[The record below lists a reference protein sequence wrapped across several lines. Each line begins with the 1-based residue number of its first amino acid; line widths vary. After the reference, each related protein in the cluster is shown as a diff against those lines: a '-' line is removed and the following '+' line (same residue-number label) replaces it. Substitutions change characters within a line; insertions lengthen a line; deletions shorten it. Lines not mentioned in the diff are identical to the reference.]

1 MTIQEQI
8 NSDLKTAMKE
18 QNEKVKS
25 LLRVV
30 IGELNR
36 KGKVVGDDQVIATIK
51 KMIEGAKET
60 GNLDEVPILENYLP
74 QQLGEA
80 ELSALISA
88 LIYSNNYTA
97 KDMGKIMATLK
108 EKHSGKYDGKLAST
122 IAKELLSKQV
132 V

>member
-74 QQLGEA
+74 KQLDES

-132 V
+132 A